1 MKIEDYKS
9 GVYQKEYKY
18 KSFTPSKINLE
29 WVWND
34 PKINSL
40 LSKANRYLGELNAFS
55 LYVPDVNTFI
65 RMHLVKEATTSS
77 KIEGTQTEISE
88 VLLKKENIKPEK
100 KNDWVEVQNYI
111 EALNYAID
119 KLNNIPVSTRL
130 LKEAHKIL
138 LKGVRGE
145 HKMPGEFRTTQNWIG
160 GSTLDDAVFIPPQ
173 YTEIS
178 NLMADLENFLHNESI
193 NVPVLIKI
201 AIAHYQFETIH
212 PFLDGNGRI
221 GRLLITLY
229 LVSTGILKK
238 PTLYLSDYF
247 EKHRNLYYDNLN
259 GVRVSNNIAQWIKFF
274 LVAVIEISKK
284 GVETFYN
291 ILKLN
296 EEIDKD
302 ILKLGKRINNAKILV
317 NHLYSNPMITSWEV
331 CELLKITPASSN
343 ALIRDFIRLKILVE
357 TTGGK
362 RYRVFKFEKY
372 IKLFD
377 DKKL

>member
-1 MKIEDYKS
+1 
-9 GVYQKEYKY
+9 
-18 KSFTPSKINLE
+18 
-29 WVWND
+29 
-34 PKINSL
+34 
-40 LSKANRYLGELNAFS
+40 
-55 LYVPDVNTFI
+55 
-65 RMHLVKEATTSS
+65 
-77 KIEGTQTEISE
+77 
-88 VLLKKENIKPEK
+88 
-100 KNDWVEVQNYI
+100 
-111 EALNYAID
+111 
-119 KLNNIPVSTRL
+119 
-130 LKEAHKIL
+130 
-138 LKGVRGE
+138 
-145 HKMPGEFRTTQNWIG
+145 MPGEFRTTQNWIG

-173 YTEIS
+173 HTEIS